1 MAVAFLKTIRET
13 EQRVRIE
20 IENARREAEEKLDKT
35 RTDIKDEMAQARDKA
50 DRDIQRSVRSAL
62 RASETEIRALDE
74 SAEQEK
80 VRIRRLVGERQGK
93 AVSWILTRML
103 GQWP

>member
-1 MAVAFLKTIRET
+1 MAVAFLKTIREA
-13 EQRVRIE
+13 EQRVRIQ

-35 RTDIKDEMAQARDKA
+35 RTDIKDGMAQARDKA
-50 DRDIQRSVRSAL
+50 DRDIQRSVQSAL

-80 VRIRRLVGERQGK
+80 VRIRRLVVERRGK